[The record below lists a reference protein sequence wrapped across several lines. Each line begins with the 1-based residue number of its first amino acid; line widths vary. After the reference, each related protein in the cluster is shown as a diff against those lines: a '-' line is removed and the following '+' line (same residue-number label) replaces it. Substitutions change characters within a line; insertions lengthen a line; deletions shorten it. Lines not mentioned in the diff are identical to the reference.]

1 MAILIKRYANRKLY
15 NTDTSRYITLKG
27 IAQLLE
33 EGHEVRVM
41 DNETGEDITQIAL
54 SQILVDNERAKED
67 PSETLLSQILARG
80 GDALYG
86 AIRKSVDEASDGLGD
101 FQVRLRRLVNQ
112 SESLTRAG
120 RGFARERSGSAGSAP
135 NAQPG
140 SDEDG
145 RSASTSDRGPAPTS
159 SPQTLEIVVRKA
171 VSEALD
177 ARELPHRKDIENL
190 SRSLER
196 VAIAVERLEA
206 AYRSNDADESVATTD
221 IEATDDVSD
230 DVSDDI
236 SDDPSGRVYDGDPA
250 A

>member
-101 FQVRLRRLVNQ
+101 FQVRLRRLVHQ
-112 SESLTRAG
+112 SESLTRPG
-120 RGFARERSGSAGSAP
+120 RGFARERYAAAGSSSTAH
-135 NAQPG
+135 PG
-140 SDEDG
+140 ADDEG
-145 RSASTSDRGPAPTS
+145 RSASTPDCGTAQAP
-159 SPQTLEIVVRKA
+159 SPQTLEVVVRRA

-206 AYRSNDADESVATTD
+206 AYRSNDADERDATTD
-221 IEATDDVSD
+221 SEASD
-230 DVSDDI
+230 E
-236 SDDPSGRVYDGDPA
+236 VYGGDPA

>member
-101 FQVRLRRLVNQ
+101 FQVRLRRLVHQ
-112 SESLTRAG
+112 SESLARAG
-120 RGFARERSGSAGSAP
+120 RGFARERPAASGPSSAAR
-135 NAQPG
+135 PG
-140 SDEDG
+140 GDDPG
-145 RSASTSDRGPAPTS
+145 RSASSTDRGSVDGP
-159 SPQTLEIVVRKA
+159 SPQDLEIVVRRA

-206 AYRSNDADESVATTD
+206 AYRAGDSEARETSPEIEPPDE
-221 IEATDDVSD
+221 
-230 DVSDDI
+230 
-236 SDDPSGRVYDGDPA
+236 VYDGDPA
-250 A
+250 C

>member
-120 RGFARERSGSAGSAP
+120 RGFARERSGSAASSSTVR
-135 NAQPG
+135 PG
-140 SDEDG
+140 THDEG
-145 RSASTSDRGPAPTS
+145 RSASNSTADRGPAAGAP
-159 SPQTLEIVVRKA
+159 SPQTLEIIVRKA
-171 VSEALD
+171 LSEALD

-206 AYRSNDADESVATTD
+206 AYRSNDADPREAARD
-221 IEATDDVSD
+221 IEASD
-230 DVSDDI
+230 E
-236 SDDPSGRVYDGDPA
+236 VYGGDPA
-250 A
+250 V